1 MNKLFNDKRLKYGAY
16 SVVVTIIFIA
26 ILIVI
31 NLIIGQFNRTFDF
44 TEEEIFS
51 LSDETK
57 SVLDNINTDINIY
70 TLFPANNTEAVI
82 GRVNQI
88 IDQYKQSCS
97 HIKTE
102 NRDLYLP
109 PDLASAMPPKM
120 SAWI

>member
-26 ILIVI
+26 ILIVV

-70 TLFPANNTEAVI
+70 TLF
-82 GRVNQI
+82 
-88 IDQYKQSCS
+88 
-97 HIKTE
+97 
-102 NRDLYLP
+102 L
-109 PDLASAMPPKM
+109 
-120 SAWI
+120 